1 VKGVG
6 SMRRAILRGGLR
18 LRGGTTISSEVA
30 AKIFEFLVAAEEDEV
45 FMVALEGGMTE
56 ENADDDATA
65 AAITAV

>member
-1 VKGVG
+1 
-6 SMRRAILRGGLR
+6 
-18 LRGGTTISSEVA
+18 VA

-45 FMVALEGGMTE
+45 FMLALEGGMTE